1 MTTAIEPYT
10 LLRAALALFEKSPS
24 QLSPE
29 ELSRVE
35 TQAKNEFTLETRVL
49 NSPEAVAV
57 IVPDKE
63 LELAFSEI
71 KKRFENSE
79 AFENALAANSLTIET
94 LKAALFRECKVNNIL
109 ERVAAHAVQIDDVDV
124 ELYYHA
130 HPEKF
135 HCPEQRAARHILISV
150 NPDFPENTPE
160 MALKRITEIA
170 EKLKRK
176 PKKFAD
182 LALKNSECPT
192 AFNGGELGSV
202 VAGKLHPELDVA
214 LFALKENEISGVVET
229 EAGLHLIQCLKI
241 TPPQT
246 MSLKTAT
253 PKIRQLMQERQKQ
266 IYQKTWLASLPK
278 ESEKHHDQRN

>member
-10 LLRAALALFEKSPS
+10 LLLAALALFEKSTS

-29 ELSRVE
+29 ELTRVE

-49 NSPEAVAV
+49 NSPEAAAV

-63 LELAFSEI
+63 VDLAFAEI
-71 KKRFENSE
+71 RGRFENE
-79 AFENALAANSLTIET
+79 ADFENLLTMNALTVET
-94 LKAALFRECKVNNIL
+94 LKAALFRQCKVNTIL
-109 ERVAAHAVQIDDVDV
+109 ELVSKNLPTISDV
-124 ELYYHA
+124 EIGLYYHS

-135 HCPEQRAARHILISV
+135 YCPEQRAARHILISI
-150 NPDFPENTPE
+150 NPEYPENTRE
-160 MALKRITEIA
+160 NALQRIEEIA

-192 AFNGGELGSV
+192 AFNGGELGMV
-202 VAGKLHPELDVA
+202 IAGKLYPELDAA

-229 EAGLHLIQCLKI
+229 EIGFHLIQCTKI
-241 TPPQT
+241 SHAET
-246 MSLKTAT
+246 MSLKKAT
-253 PKIRQLMQERQKQ
+253 PKIRQLMQERQRR
-266 IYQKTWLASLPK
+266 IAQKEWLANLPK
-278 ESEKHHDQRN
+278 

>member
-10 LLRAALALFEKSPS
+10 LLRAALTLFEKSTS

-29 ELSRVE
+29 ELARVKI
-35 TQAKNEFTLETRVL
+35 QAKNEFTLESRVL
-49 NSPEAVAV
+49 NSPEAAAV

-63 LELAFSEI
+63 VDLAFVEI
-71 KKRFENSE
+71 RGRFENE
-79 AFENALAANSLTIET
+79 VDFENLLSLNSLTIET
-94 LKAALFRECKVNNIL
+94 LKAALFRQCKVNTIL
-109 ERVAAHAVQIDDVDV
+109 ELVAKNLPTISDV
-124 ELYYHA
+124 EIGIYYHS

-135 HCPEQRAARHILISV
+135 YCPEQRTARHILISV

-160 MALKRITEIA
+160 MAVKRIEEIA

-192 AFNGGELGSV
+192 AFNGGELGSL
-202 VAGKLHPELDVA
+202 VAGKLHPELDEV

-241 TPPQT
+241 THPQT

-253 PKIRQLMQERQKQ
+253 PKIRKLMQERQKQ
-266 IYQKTWLASLPK
+266 ICQKNWLANLPK
-278 ESEKHHDQRN
+278 VSESHDRKN

>member
-10 LLRAALALFEKSPS
+10 LLRAALALFEKSPAE
-24 QLSPE
+24 LSPE
-29 ELSRVE
+29 ELSHTE
-35 TQAKNEFTLETRVL
+35 TQARNEFTLETRVL
-49 NSPEAVAV
+49 NSPEAAAV

-63 LELAFSEI
+63 LNLAFAEVQ
-71 KKRFENSE
+71 KRFENSK
-79 AFENALAANSLTIET
+79 AFETALAANSLTIET
-94 LKAALFRECKVNNIL
+94 LKAALFRQCKVNNVL
-109 ERVAAHAVQIDDVDV
+109 ESVAAHAAPIDND
-124 ELYYHA
+124 EIERYYHA

-135 HCPEQRAARHILISV
+135 HCPEQRTARHILISV

-160 MALKRITEIA
+160 MALKRIEEIA

-192 AFNGGELGSV
+192 AFNGGELGNV
-202 VAGKLHPELDVA
+202 IAGKLHPELDVT

-241 TPPQT
+241 IRPET

-253 PKIRQLMQERQKQ
+253 PKIRSAMQERQKQ
-266 IYQKTWLASLPK
+266 LYQKAWLANLPK
-278 ESEKHHDQRN
+278 VSESHDQRN